1 MPGNTSAQRQNLFP
15 GTAKQHQ
22 ELLQLLKTIPTKAL
36 GVMILCAPQASCV
49 RSMIL
54 TTPSLFSVHYILQ
67 CEIPSA
73 S

>member
-22 ELLQLLKTIPTKAL
+22 ELLKTIPTKAF

-54 TTPSLFSVHYILQ
+54 TTPSLFSVHYIRQ
-67 CEIPSA
+67 CEIPNA